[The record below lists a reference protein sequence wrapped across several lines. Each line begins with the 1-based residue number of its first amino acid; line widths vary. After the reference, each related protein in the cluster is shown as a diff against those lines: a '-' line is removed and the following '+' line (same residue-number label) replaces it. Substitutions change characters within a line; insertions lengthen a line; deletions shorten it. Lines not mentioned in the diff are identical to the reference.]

1 MRHLSRWR
9 SNISRCKAEFL
20 FEHTM
25 VIDLNQGEEVSV
37 KKTKKELDK
46 SKRDFIKKSTLAGAG
61 VAASTIVSGEAI
73 AAAST
78 DDKETRP
85 DKGYQ
90 LTPHILEY
98 YKSAA
103 S

>member
-1 MRHLSRWR
+1 M
-9 SNISRCKAEFL
+9 
-20 FEHTM
+20 
-25 VIDLNQGEEVSV
+25 

-46 SKRDFIKKSTLAGAG
+46 SKRDFIKKSALAGAG
-61 VAASTIVSGEAI
+61 VVASTVVSGEAV
-73 AAAST
+73 AAVSA
-78 DDKETRP
+78 DDKETRQ